1 MFNCKFQMHA
11 NVYLL
16 QEKLLANL
24 DEDQQ
29 NDAGFTGG
37 DEVSHVL
44 YCVRY
49 CSGKTN
55 SSLFTL
61 FGLCELALYS
71 LYVLNTTTNNN
82 NTNSAVYMSQ
92 M

>member
-1 MFNCKFQMHA
+1 MHA
-11 NVYLL
+11 NVHLL

-55 SSLFTL
+55 SSLFT
-61 FGLCELALYS
+61 FLALANLRYIN
-71 LYVLNTTTNNN
+71 VLNTTTNNN

>member
-1 MFNCKFQMHA
+1 MHA

-37 DEVSHVL
+37 DEVSHALLRTVL
-44 YCVRY
+44 
-49 CSGKTN
+49 
-55 SSLFTL
+55 
-61 FGLCELALYS
+61 
-71 LYVLNTTTNNN
+71 
-82 NTNSAVYMSQ
+82 
-92 M
+92 